1 MENPFANLIPDFSVF
16 GAEFTTWWQKLFV
29 GLWALLIIAAA
40 AYLAMSL
47 LQIRRATHNNV
58 PGQADEAKTQAVW
71 AGAALGG
78 LVGFGTI
85 IGAIITVAG

>member
-1 MENPFANLIPDFSVF
+1 MTNPFDGLVPDFSVF
-16 GAEFTTWWQKLFV
+16 GAQFTTWWTKLFV

-40 AYLAMSL
+40 VYLAMSL

-85 IGAIITVAG
+85 IGAILTVAG

>member
-1 MENPFANLIPDFSVF
+1 MTATMTPSPETAPRPRRRAALIAA
-16 GAEFTTWWQKLFV
+16 GAAVL
-29 GLWALLIIAAA
+29 LLIIAAA

>member
-16 GAEFTTWWQKLFV
+16 GAELTTWWQKLFV

-47 LQIRRATHNNV
+47 LQIRRATHNSV

-85 IGAIITVAG
+85 IGAIIAVAS